1 MMRSLIYILIFGI
14 GFFAGGSFPGFSL
27 QYKQRVLAQYQ
38 QASTDIA
45 PFQVIADR
53 HHGGSMAAL
62 IQHHL
67 HSTDPT
73 FYDEGLAIQM
83 MSAGH
88 SSLAT
93 AATALDQPFADQ
105 LFYLVQKGN
114 PELAMATWKDFT
126 PVLVTTRQATL
137 FALSIGIIG
146 CLLAWLIVNLTSMLV
161 RR

>member
-1 MMRSLIYILIFGI
+1 MVRSLIYILIFGI
-14 GFFAGGSFPGFSL
+14 GFVAGGSFPGFSL

-45 PFQVIADR
+45 PFQAIADR

-83 MSAGH
+83 MSDGH
-88 SSLAT
+88 NSLAA

-105 LFYLVQKGN
+105 LFYLAQQGN
-114 PELAMATWKDFT
+114 PELAMATWEEFT

-137 FALSIGIIG
+137 FALSIGIIC
-146 CLLAWLIVNLTSMLV
+146 CLLAWLLVNLTSMLV

>member
-1 MMRSLIYILIFGI
+1 MVKYHNITILEMTTCVYGM
-14 GFFAGGSFPGFSL
+14 
-27 QYKQRVLAQYQ
+27 QVYK
-38 QASTDIA
+38 TM
-45 PFQVIADR
+45 QVFKIV
-53 HHGGSMAAL
+53 SPLPTNSL